1 VNGIDQGYLQ
11 KTKEGRMQ
19 IRNKGIVTLLAMVFL
34 FTVSGVMIAAPFQE
48 ERPQVI
54 PKESQE
60 TTELRM
66 AVDAEIDALSSRLLE
81 MNDWMYHN
89 PESGFLEFEASKM
102 LVEEL
107 EKHGFE
113 VEMGMPNLEPDIDR
127 LKMMGGLTPDYDG
140 PPGIP
145 TAFKAKY
152 KGKTESPVIGIM
164 VEYDALR
171 GEPPFHGCQHN
182 MQGPTGIGAAIALA
196 KVMEKENVPGSV
208 WVIGAPAEEVGP
220 PTKAIQAKTGF
231 LNGIDIMFT
240 SHGTARETVRTPGGF
255 SSMHIRQ
262 MKYTFHGKPA
272 HAAGDPW
279 DGVSAFD
286 AMILLF
292 HAMDMMREHSEPQFR
307 FHWIVNDGGVAPNIV
322 PQLASTTMWVRHL
335 RDNTQTGS
343 TSPMKAREMIEKKTE
358 QMNTAAKGV
367 AMATGAT
374 VDVDRYGEYDVGI
387 SVGALKDVAFQYA
400 VDYGGINIE
409 ERPVPSQWDETGA
422 ASLVVPGVQIHI
434 GTEGIPEAAGHSQE
448 NADITI
454 SPAGHESLILT
465 SKVMAASA
473 LRLFMDAELREK
485 IKAEHAEWKEKY
497 NQK

>member
-1 VNGIDQGYLQ
+1 ML
-11 KTKEGRMQ
+11 E
-19 IRNKGIVTLLAMVFL
+19 NKKRIVMMFLLILLLSVAGIVTAGPV
-34 FTVSGVMIAAPFQE
+34 QE

-54 PKESQE
+54 PKESKE
-60 TTELRM
+60 TTALRK
-66 AVDAEIDALSSRLLE
+66 AVDAEIDVLSPRLLE
-81 MNDWMYHN
+81 MNDWMYHH
-89 PESGFLEFEASKM
+89 PESGFVEFEASKM
-102 LVEEL
+102 LVQEL

-113 VEMGMPNLEPDIDR
+113 VEMGMPELSSDIDE
-127 LKMMGGLTPDYDG
+127 LKLIGGLTPDYSG

-152 KGKTESPVIGIM
+152 KGKAESPVVGIM

-171 GEPPFHGCQHN
+171 GNPPFHGCQHN

-196 KVMEKENVPGSV
+196 KVMEKNDVPGSV

-220 PTKAIQAKTGF
+220 PTKAIQAKSGY
-231 LNGIDIMFT
+231 LMGIDFMFT

-279 DGVSAFD
+279 HGVSALDSVVLF
-286 AMILLF
+286 F

-335 RDNTQTGS
+335 ADNTKTGS
-343 TSPMKAREMIEKKTE
+343 TSPAKAREMIEKKAE

-367 AMATGAT
+367 AMATGTT

-387 SVGALKDVAFQYA
+387 SVGAFQDVAFQYA
-400 VDYGGINIE
+400 VNYGGANIE

-422 ASLVVPGVQIHI
+422 ASLVVPGVQIRL

-454 SPAGHESLILT
+454 CPAGHDSLILT
-465 SKVMAASA
+465 SKVMAATA
-473 LRLFMDAELREK
+473 LRLFTDAGLQEK
-485 IKAEHAEWKEKY
+485 IKSEHAMWKEKY
-497 NQK
+497 NQ

>member
-1 VNGIDQGYLQ
+1 ML
-11 KTKEGRMQ
+11 E
-19 IRNKGIVTLLAMVFL
+19 NKKQFVMAFMLILLLSFAGSVTAGPV
-34 FTVSGVMIAAPFQE
+34 QE

-54 PKESQE
+54 PKESKE
-60 TTELRM
+60 TTALRK
-66 AVDAEIDALSSRLLE
+66 AVDAEIDVLSPRLLE
-81 MNDWMYHN
+81 MNDWMYQN
-89 PESGFLEFEASKM
+89 PESGFVEFEASKM

-107 EKHGFE
+107 EKHGFV
-113 VEMGMPNLEPDIDR
+113 VEMGMPELSADIDE
-127 LKMMGGLTPDYDG
+127 LKLIGGLTPDYSG

-152 KGKTESPVIGIM
+152 KGKAESPVVGIM

-171 GEPPFHGCQHN
+171 GNPPFHGCQHN

-196 KVMEKENVPGSV
+196 KVMEKNDVPGSV

-220 PTKAIQAKTGF
+220 PTKAIQAKSGY
-231 LNGIDIMFT
+231 LMGIDFMFT

-279 DGVSAFD
+279 HGVSALD
-286 AMILLF
+286 SVVLLF

-307 FHWIVNDGGVAPNIV
+307 FHWIINDGGVAPNIV

-335 RDNTQTGS
+335 ADNTKTGS
-343 TSPMKAREMIEKKTE
+343 TSPAKAREMIEKKAE

-367 AMATGAT
+367 AMATGTT

-387 SVGALKDVAFQYA
+387 SVGAFQDVAFQYA
-400 VDYGGINIE
+400 VDYGGTNIQ

-422 ASLVVPGVQIHI
+422 ASLVVPGAQIRF
-434 GTEGIPEAAGHSQE
+434 GTEGIPEVAGHSQE

-454 SPAGHESLILT
+454 SEAGHWALVQTAKVSAAVHLRLLLDESL
-465 SKVMAASA
+465 
-473 LRLFMDAELREK
+473 RERA
-485 IKAEHAEWKEKY
+485 KAEHAQWKEKY
-497 NQK
+497 NQ